1 MKPGMPAHIWVKNR
15 DGTMKLVAREDLL
28 KAMDGLKDHA
38 NGFQPPKPAEVVQ
51 PGLGTLVAKTL
62 AAVGVKKKAGCNCDK
77 HQAAMD
83 RATPSW
89 LRRLLAPL
97 VQPSQQPSAS
107 VVPASSRR

>member
-1 MKPGMPAHIWVKNR
+1 MKPGMPPHVWVKNR

-77 HQAAMD
+77 RQAAMD
-83 RATPSW
+83 RATPAW
-89 LRRLLAPL
+89 LRGVLKLLPGVAK
-97 VQPSQQPSAS
+97 Q
-107 VVPASSRR
+107 ASSR

>member
-1 MKPGMPAHIWVKNR
+1 MKPGMPPHVWVKNR

-62 AAVGVKKKAGCNCDK
+62 AAVGVRKKAGCNCDK
-77 HQAAMD
+77 RQAAMD
-83 RATPSW
+83 RATPAW
-89 LRRLLAPL
+89 LRAALKPL
-97 VQPSQQPSAS
+97 VLPAAA
-107 VVPASSRR
+107 PASSTPRASHG